1 MKTPDDVLNRAIR
14 VGDWTLA
21 EQALQSGANVN
32 AADGQPLLLAAVI
45 CLSHPDDGARWI
57 QWLVD
62 KGADVRASDSCALR
76 FLSSR
81 ECPEPVTQL
90 IQLGADPNACCGDA
104 LQGAAGSGSVTVV
117 DALLLGGADPC
128 AHGSLA
134 LGIAYARGREDVVR
148 RLLEAGADPFGDD
161 VHLDNFDEHPG
172 CGDLIRAAR
181 AAAAGSI
188 PNA

>member
-45 CLSHPDDGARWI
+45 CLSHPDDARWI

-62 KGADVRASDSCALR
+62 NGADVRAGDSCALR

-104 LQGAAGSGSVTVV
+104 LQGAAGSGSVAVV
-117 DALLLGGADPC
+117 DALLQGGADPC
-128 AHGSLA
+128 AYGSLA

-148 RLLEAGADPFGDD
+148 RLLEAGADPNGDE
-161 VHLDNFDEHPG
+161 VRLDNAYEHQG

-181 AAAAGSI
+181 AAVGPI